1 MWKYKCR
8 NQFFMLL
15 TGFVAG
21 FLMAVAFNTS
31 EMVQELFADTLPEQV
46 LVTLKANPM
55 LINVSAGLGFAGLTN
70 IFLLGNLVSNY
81 YPGSVFLFMLAV
93 IMIPEYAM
101 MIGILLV
108 PVSLV
113 VTLYGWISLRHSI
126 SKQLKAAGV
135 SGDQEIVA
143 KILEKES
150 LDPKYQQL
158 GLETR
163 KTVNRVNIAYFLGLV
178 AIFCVMFF
186 LENLF
191 VVLILLFV
199 CIGAFQYLARIRST
213 CFSTISSLL
222 VNDCNPRACLSA
234 LLYYAKHGSKYRL
247 KNRALLAQSLI
258 YLDMPKL
265 ASDVLIEFPRSNQ
278 NNILA
283 YCSLMGNIDY
293 MLKDEAGLQECKDQ
307 IAKARPQMGA
317 MGMMIK
323 SEELASVENR
333 IRLIKGD
340 FNTCKKYFLRVAQA
354 TGSNLQKTECY
365 YYIALISFV
374 QEDYVVAKMYFEK
387 TIQIGNQTYFV
398 NNAKSYL
405 SKIDT
410 VPEIETDDY
419 YA

>member
-8 NQFFMLL
+8 NQFFTLL

-21 FLMAVAFNTS
+21 FLMAILFNTS
-31 EMVQELFADTLPEQV
+31 ELVQELFADTLPESV
-46 LVTLKANPM
+46 LATLKANPM
-55 LINVSAGLGFAGLTN
+55 LINFSAGLGFAGLTN
-70 IFLLGNLVSNY
+70 IFLLGNLFSTY

-108 PVSLV
+108 PVSLI
-113 VTLYGWISLRHSI
+113 VTLYGWISLRLSI

-143 KILEKES
+143 RILEKMP

-163 KTVNRVNIAYFLGLV
+163 KTVYRVNTAYFLGLT
-178 AIFCVMFF
+178 AMFCVMFF

-191 VVLILLFV
+191 VVLILLFI
-199 CIGAFQYLARIRST
+199 CMAAFQYLARIRST
-213 CFSTISSLL
+213 CFSGISALL
-222 VNDCNPRACLSA
+222 VNECNPKACLSA
-234 LLYYAKHGSKYRL
+234 LLYYAKHGNRYRL
-247 KNRALLAQSLI
+247 KNRALIAQCLV

-265 ASDVLIEFPRSNQ
+265 AKDVLIEFPRSNQ

-283 YCSLMGNIDY
+283 YCSLMANIDY
-293 MLKDEAGLQECKDQ
+293 MLKDEAGLQKCKED

-333 IRLIKGD
+333 IHLMRGD
-340 FNTCKKYFLRVAQA
+340 FNTCKTYFLNMAQA
-354 TGSNLQKTECY
+354 TGSNLQKVESY

-374 QEDYVVAKMYFEK
+374 QDDYVLAKMYFEK
-387 TIQIGNQTYFV
+387 TIQHGNQTYFV

-405 SKIDT
+405 SKIEAT
-410 VPEIETDDY
+410 PEIEQDDY